1 MSNFEIVSTGDK
13 EVIARFDALTARVT
27 ANLARA
33 IGRLL
38 IEMVSAIRAKLNGPV
53 LNRVSGRLQASITQ
67 NLTVTDQEVAGVIG
81 AGKSIPYAA
90 IHEFGGTT
98 KPHDIRPKG
107 NKAALAFTDGY
118 GGTIFARVVHH
129 PGSKMPERSYMRSTL
144 ADFSDRIRTALAK
157 AASDEASS

>member
-1 MSNFEIVSTGDK
+1 MSGFEIISTGDK
-13 EVIARFDALTARVT
+13 EVVARLDALTDRVT

-33 IGRLL
+33 IGALL
-38 IEMVSAIRAKLNGPV
+38 VAMTSDIRNKLNGPV
-53 LNRVSGRLQASITQ
+53 LNRRTGALQNSIRQDLKVSAQD
-67 NLTVTDQEVAGVIG
+67 VTGTIG
-81 AGKSIPYAA
+81 AGKGIPYAA

-107 NKAALAFTDGY
+107 KTALAFTDGY

-144 ADFSDRIRTALAK
+144 ADWSDRITRTLAK
-157 AASDEASS
+157 AVSDGAAS